1 MVRLL
6 TDDELAALSR
16 PPVGEAAERGW
27 RRGVEGYGAWRELTV
42 AYLTDAL
49 GAEAG
54 AAADAAF
61 ASAYEQWTPWPTS
74 GDREDGDAND
84 ELARV
89 ATHWRREHD
98 RGLDAVCAQ
107 ITHVYRT
114 HGVDVLEQSIR
125 AVGEQTLLAWMP
137 RDIERPP
144 EVRIRTWAAMLHG
157 NFAEFTIDEDDEKFV
172 ITQDPCGSCGRQLE
186 CGGFPGRLDHATVTE
201 VHPITFE
208 RGDVPIYR
216 THVAVMHFLMATERL
231 GVPWPVVACPRGTVA
246 GPCRITLYKD
256 PHNPAALRDAE
267 ALRAP
272 EEEQEKEKESA
283 GNA

>member
-6 TDDELAALSR
+6 TDDELAALAR

-27 RRGVEGYGAWRELTV
+27 QRGIDGYAVWRELTD
-42 AYLTDAL
+42 AYLTDAI
-49 GAEAG
+49 GSEAG
-54 AAADAAF
+54 VAADAAF
-61 ASAYEQWTPWPTS
+61 ATAYDGWTPWPT
-74 GDREDGDAND
+74 GDRGDD
-84 ELARV
+84 ERTAVEPSDVAR
-89 ATHWRREHD
+89 RYRDEHD

-114 HGVDVLEQSIR
+114 HGVDVLERSMR

-137 RDIERPP
+137 KDIERPP

-157 NFAEFTIDEDDEKFV
+157 NFAEFTIAEDDERFV

-186 CGGFPGRLDHATVTE
+186 CGAFPGPLDHATVSE
-201 VHPITFE
+201 VHPITFD

-216 THVAVMHFLMATERL
+216 THVAVMHFLMPTERI
-231 GVPWPVVACPRGTVA
+231 GVPWPVVTCPRGSVA

-256 PHNPAALRDAE
+256 PRNSAAHRDADQ
-267 ALRAP
+267 LRG
-272 EEEQEKEKESA
+272 A
-283 GNA
+283 GDA